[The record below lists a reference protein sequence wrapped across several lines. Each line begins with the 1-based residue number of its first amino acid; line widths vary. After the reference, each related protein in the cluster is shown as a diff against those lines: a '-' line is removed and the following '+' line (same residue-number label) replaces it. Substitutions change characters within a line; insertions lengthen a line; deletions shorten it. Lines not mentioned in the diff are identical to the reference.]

1 MFNSTVTSGEK
12 SQADDTKVSGH
23 VHRVRVLVVAYG
35 AANVRS
41 AYSHRILA
49 MARTLAEFGHPV
61 ALLWFTAFYRVSPK
75 DQFTELRKL
84 MPVFVCPT
92 LPIPISGSVIP
103 NRMKFASRLH
113 AGLQVVSD
121 ALGYRRCVNVTR
133 RIALRHQAEIIHAE
147 TALCGSVALDAGVGA
162 RVVTDL
168 HGDIGAELRMS
179 EAPAWLI
186 RRRVQEEIKVIRHAD
201 CMTTASNVQR
211 LDILTR
217 SGRPNLPIHVV
228 PCGVDVDRFAAGS
241 TLREATRTRL
251 GVSARHVVCYSGGL
265 HLWQCI
271 DETLDLVEAMR
282 KRNRDIFFLFLTA
295 GDSSRW
301 AKALARI
308 GRQGVD
314 WLALQLSPAQV
325 PEHLAAADI
334 GVLLRRDHPVNAAAS
349 PTKLGEY
356 LAAGLPVITTRFAGD
371 APGILDTSGCGI
383 VLGDVLPTP
392 PELIA
397 LDAFVMRH
405 AGDRDTQG
413 YLCRQL
419 AMRSQSWEIAS
430 RELKALYERPPL
442 VPHES
447 DPVRPLT

>member
-1 MFNSTVTSGEK
+1 
-12 SQADDTKVSGH
+12 
-23 VHRVRVLVVAYG
+23 
-35 AANVRS
+35 
-41 AYSHRILA
+41 
-49 MARTLAEFGHPV
+49 
-61 ALLWFTAFYRVSPK
+61 
-75 DQFTELRKL
+75 
-84 MPVFVCPT
+84 
-92 LPIPISGSVIP
+92 
-103 NRMKFASRLH
+103 
-113 AGLQVVSD
+113 
-121 ALGYRRCVNVTR
+121 
-133 RIALRHQAEIIHAE
+133 
-147 TALCGSVALDAGVGA
+147 
-162 RVVTDL
+162 
-168 HGDIGAELRMS
+168 
-179 EAPAWLI
+179 
-186 RRRVQEEIKVIRHAD
+186 
-201 CMTTASNVQR
+201 
-211 LDILTR
+211 
-217 SGRPNLPIHVV
+217 
-228 PCGVDVDRFAAGS
+228 
-241 TLREATRTRL
+241 
-251 GVSARHVVCYSGGL
+251 
-265 HLWQCI
+265 
-271 DETLDLVEAMR
+271 MR

-413 YLCRQL
+413 RLCRQL